1 MKSADPILQV
11 ENLHTH
17 FMTERG
23 LVRAVDGVSFT
34 LGHGIT
40 LGLVGESGCGKTIL
54 CRTLMRLL
62 PPSARIS
69 PNARILFNGRDLR
82 ELSEKQLRAVRGR
95 EVAMIFQDP
104 MTSLNPVMKVGAQ
117 ISETLIYHLGAS
129 KPQARE
135 RGVEL
140 LRAVGISAPERRIDE
155 YPHQLSG
162 GIRQRVAIAIALAC
176 EPKLLIAD
184 EPTTALDVTV
194 QSGILDLLR
203 QQQRE
208 RNMSMILIT
217 HDLGVVAGRTDEIAV
232 MYAGKIVERSSTEA
246 LFANTRMPY
255 TQALMESIPHL
266 DHPTHTRLKTISG
279 QPPNLIYPPPGCRFA
294 PRCTRA
300 EELCHKDEPVL
311 GSDDESGH
319 TFACWRPVGAPAAG
333 SPA

>member
-1 MKSADPILQV
+1 
-11 ENLHTH
+11 
-17 FMTERG
+17 MTERG
-23 LVRAVDGVSFT
+23 LVRAVDGVSFA
-34 LGHGIT
+34 LEQGVT

-54 CRTLMRLL
+54 CRTLMGLL
-62 PPSARIS
+62 PASAKIS
-69 PNARILFNGRDLR
+69 DQARVLFNGQDLR
-82 ELSEKQLRAVRGR
+82 ALDEKQLRAIRGR
-95 EVAMIFQDP
+95 DMAMIFQDP

-117 ISETLIYHLGAS
+117 ISETLVHHLGMA
-129 KPQARE
+129 KAEARA
-135 RGVEL
+135 RGIEL
-140 LRAVGISAPERRIDE
+140 LRAVGISAPERRIDQ

-203 QQQRE
+203 EQQRE

-232 MYAGKIVERSSTEA
+232 MYAGKMVERSPTKA

-266 DHPTHTRLKTISG
+266 DHPTHSRLKTISG

-294 PRCTRA
+294 PRCGRA
-300 EELCHKDEPVL
+300 EERCRADEPVL
-311 GSDDESGH
+311 AADGEPEH
-319 TFACWRPVGAPAAG
+319 TFACWRPVGVPVAESAA
-333 SPA
+333 

>member
-1 MKSADPILQV
+1 MKSADPLLQV
-11 ENLHTH
+11 EDLHTH

-34 LGHGIT
+34 LGQGVT

-54 CRTLMRLL
+54 CRTLMGLL
-62 PPSARIS
+62 PQSARIS
-69 PNARILFNGRDLR
+69 DSARILFNGRDLR
-82 ELSEKQLRAVRGR
+82 SLSEKQLRSVRGR

-117 ISETLIYHLGAS
+117 ISETLIHHLGTS
-129 KPQARE
+129 KTDARE

-140 LRAVGISAPERRIDE
+140 LRSVGISAPERRIDE

-203 QQQRE
+203 KQQRE
-208 RNMSMILIT
+208 RHMSMILIT
-217 HDLGVVAGRTDEIAV
+217 HDLGVVAGRADEIAV
-232 MYAGKIVERSSTEA
+232 MYAGKLVECSSTEA
-246 LFANTRMPY
+246 LFTNTRMPY
-255 TQALMESIPHL
+255 TQALMESIPQL

-279 QPPNLIYPPPGCRFA
+279 QPPNLIFPPPGCRFA
-294 PRCTRA
+294 PRCARA
-300 EELCHKDEPVL
+300 EEICRTQEPVL
-311 GSDDESGH
+311 GSDGAADH
-319 TFACWRPVGAPAAG
+319 TFACWRPVGAPTAG
-333 SPA
+333 SAA